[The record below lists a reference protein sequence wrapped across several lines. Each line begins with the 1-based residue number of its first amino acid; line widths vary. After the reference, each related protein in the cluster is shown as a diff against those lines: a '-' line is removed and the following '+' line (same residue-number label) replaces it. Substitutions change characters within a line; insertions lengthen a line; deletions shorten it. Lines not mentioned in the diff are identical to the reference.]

1 MKKLVAL
8 VLALSLCALTLAG
21 CSGSGSN
28 SLSDWEYIQDKGT
41 LTIGITYFEPMNYFD
56 GDGKLVGFET
66 EFAEAVCAELGVE
79 PVFQEIEWE
88 QKETELKSR
97 NIDCIW
103 NGLTITD
110 ERKENMAFSTPY
122 VNNYQAV
129 VIRKADADK
138 YTDLASLSGAKLCA
152 ENGSAG
158 EEAIQGDENLS
169 GAAYTAMDAQKSALL
184 EVKAG
189 ASDAAVIDVVYA
201 NAVVKD
207 DTDYSD
213 LMIMDVELAQELYGI
228 GLRLEDTETLEK
240 INAAIE
246 KVKADGTLDALAEK
260 YGVNLCD

>member
-1 MKKLVAL
+1 
-8 VLALSLCALTLAG
+8 
-21 CSGSGSN
+21 
-28 SLSDWEYIQDKGT
+28 
-41 LTIGITYFEPMNYFD
+41 
-56 GDGKLVGFET
+56 
-66 EFAEAVCAELGVE
+66 
-79 PVFQEIEWE
+79 
-88 QKETELKSR
+88 
-97 NIDCIW
+97 
-103 NGLTITD
+103 
-110 ERKENMAFSTPY
+110 
-122 VNNYQAV
+122 
-129 VIRKADADK
+129 
-138 YTDLASLSGAKLCA
+138 
-152 ENGSAG
+152 
-158 EEAIQGDENLS
+158 
-169 GAAYTAMDAQKSALL
+169 MDAQKSALL